1 MLVRVGVARV
11 LRGLAR
17 LGDLLVTL
25 VRDSQDI
32 LDLMRLARHLV
43 IDELQLRGQSQAGF
57 GADQRTQP
65 PFRLIER
72 LLGALALPLLAPIM
86 PKLGPVHL
94 GDLQVI
100 GDAHIGDGHARKPL
114 VVQLS
119 FHRRRD
125 HPLDQRRDS
134 CGARVRSC
142 HKNPFP
148 RLRGEPLTISLVSY
162 SHIPYSKAHSESF
175 SIRNMRGLRTLA
187 HNRTKPKSPEFRP
200 SAANTVHW
208 RKTGGAHEP

>member
-1 MLVRVGVARV
+1 MNCSCGVSRRPALERPANAAALSPDRAPAWRACAPPAR
-11 LRGLAR
+11 AHH
-17 LGDLLVTL
+17 
-25 VRDSQDI
+25 
-32 LDLMRLARHLV
+32 A
-43 IDELQLRGQSQAGF
+43 QA
-57 GADQRTQP
+57 
-65 PFRLIER
+65 
-72 LLGALALPLLAPIM
+72 
-86 PKLGPVHL
+86 GPVHL

-208 RKTGGAHEP
+208 RKTGGSHEP